1 MGASDSRS
9 LSERTADI
17 IYDLIVNQKKY
28 LPGERI
34 PGENVLSVELGV
46 SRTTLREA
54 ERALVAQG
62 ILEIRRG
69 TGTFVSRNA
78 CQTQDLNFKSLE
90 KLRIQAKDLYELRL
104 VFEPA
109 AAKYACIRA
118 TDEERKL
125 IVKRG
130 QHVIDL
136 IKNGE
141 PWQDADLNFHQA
153 IVRASHNNFMAQLLP
168 FINRA
173 FSNGIQI
180 TNNSELLAQIPL
192 QDNPDICRAFETRD
206 ADLAEIAMSLHIKH
220 VVQIFPCDPYQ

>member
-1 MGASDSRS
+1 MGISDSKS

-34 PGENVLSVELGV
+34 PGENILSVELGV

-78 CQTQDLNFKSLE
+78 EQAQDISFKSLE

-118 TDEERKL
+118 TEEERQL
-125 IVKRG
+125 IIKHG
-130 QHVIDL
+130 QHVVDL
-136 IKNGE
+136 IKNGS

-173 FSNGIQI
+173 FTNGIQV
-180 TNNSELLAQIPL
+180 TNNSTLLPKIPL
-192 QDNPDICRAFETRD
+192 QDNPDICRAFEMHD
-206 ADLAEIAMSLHIKH
+206 ADLARVSMSLHIMH
-220 VVQIFPCDPYQ
+220 VIQVLPVDPYL